1 MTLSRCRLN
10 SRISTI
16 IQFTLSSGLVTAYV
30 QLTFSR
36 YTILHNTSAVRV
48 LLCHNVFSTANFLS
62 SSTFVTHSIPTVHP
76 PSRHLHLPR
85 TPDSYLHNVRDPRVS
100 ICPPE
105 MTLNTDNQQYTS
117 ALSSRCLI
125 PANAKNP
132 ERQGWKNTPRVS
144 HRGSALYA
152 QNLILPQAPG
162 ILTQRNQWISLYVL
176 FRFSPRYVRADILTR
191 FAVPA
196 FAARAPRIGAHWP
209 NFVSCYLGKQNKNYF
224 STFHRRLILALLHYS
239 NILSTF
245 YFTHL
250 YSIAR
255 SK

>member
-30 QLTFSR
+30 QLTFPIHD
-36 YTILHNTSAVRV
+36 THNTSAVRV
-48 LLCHNVFSTANFLS
+48 LSPQCFQYGKLPLFLHFCHSFNSNSTS
-62 SSTFVTHSIPTVHP
+62 SFPTPSFTSHS
-76 PSRHLHLPR
+76 
-85 TPDSYLHNVRDPRVS
+85 DSYLHNVRDPRVS